1 MRLFAFQGLRYA
13 APAGDSGSLA
23 APPYD
28 QIDDA
33 ARDRLH
39 ATSPYQF
46 AHLTRP
52 VGSADAGDGDPYRH
66 AAELHRRWLRDG
78 IIARDRQ
85 PSLYPYVIDLAGGGR
100 RLGVMALVG
109 YA

>member
-1 MRLFAFQGLRYA
+1 MRLFAFQGLRYTA
-13 APAGDSGSLA
+13 RAGDAGRLA

-33 ARDRLH
+33 ARDSLH
-39 ATSPYQF
+39 AASPYQF

-52 VGSADAGDGDPYRH
+52 VASAGTGTGGGDADPYRH
-66 AAELHRRWLRDG
+66 AAELHRLWLHEG
-78 IIARDRQ
+78 IVARDLE

-100 RLGVMALVG
+100 RLGV
-109 YA
+109 